1 MPYAIAYLK
10 ANVPYG
16 ALGYARVYKIL
27 CVFDNGETLEQVAA
41 QINKV
46 AREYDIEDSSKLCIV
61 YSD

>member
-10 ANVPYG
+10 TSVPYG
-16 ALGYARVYKIL
+16 ALGKARVYKIL
-27 CVFDNGETLEQVAA
+27 RVFDNGETLEQVAA

-46 AREYDIEDSSKLCIV
+46 AREYDIEDSSQLCIV

>member
-10 ANVPYG
+10 ASVPYG
-16 ALGYARVYKIL
+16 ALGKARVYKIL

-46 AREYDIEDSSKLCIV
+46 AREYDIEDSSQLCIV

>member
-10 ANVPYG
+10 TNISYG
-16 ALGYARVYKIL
+16 ALSKARVYKIL
-27 CVFDNGETLEQVAA
+27 RVFDNGETLEQVAA

-46 AREYDIEDSSKLCIV
+46 AREYDIEDSSQLCIV